1 MTIGSNIADKV
12 VQRLAAPTGVNGRL
26 AEFTQAE
33 DSIVPRIMEKQIFA
47 QNVSSEVAER
57 SLDLKYPTMN
67 VYCERITNDLKEKF
81 RTFSGTVEMAI
92 EIRLS
97 QDRLDALERRLQ
109 LYADAVM
116 QVLTAS
122 RGDWGD
128 GMFFVGAYKIAFGPV
143 KHGGRNFIQ
152 ATKITFEVGISRN

>member
-1 MTIGSNIADKV
+1 MTIGSSIADKV
-12 VQRLAAPTGVNGRL
+12 VQRLAAPTGVNARL

-33 DSIVPRIMEKQIFA
+33 AFTVPRIVEKQIFA

-67 VYCERITNDLKEKF
+67 VYCERITNDLREKF
-81 RTFSGTVEMAI
+81 RKFSGTVEMAI

-97 QDRLDALERRLQ
+97 QDRLEDLERRLQ
-109 LYADAVM
+109 FYADAVM
-116 QVLTAS
+116 QVLSAS

-128 GMFFVGAYKIAFGPV
+128 GMFFVGGYKIVFSPI

-152 ATKITFEVGISRN
+152 ATKITFEVGVSRN